1 MLSSPSDMISRF
13 LGGTHM
19 DVYLSARR
27 DLLVVRRGTPIPAVA
42 ALGNWRKSKKKRIA
56 KVSEEI
62 RSAIQTN
69 GYYMRKLR
77 ELQQRSR
84 RNNRCGDSYKCEI
97 L

>member
-1 MLSSPSDMISRF
+1 MLCSPSDMINRF

-42 ALGNWRKSKKKRIA
+42 APGNWRKSKKKRIA

-62 RSAIQTN
+62 RSALEAQ
-69 GYYMRKLR
+69 GYYMRKLKDVY
-77 ELQQRSR
+77 R
-84 RNNRCGDSYKCEI
+84 RN
-97 L
+97 

>member
-1 MLSSPSDMISRF
+1 
-13 LGGTHM
+13 M

-62 RSAIQTN
+62 RSALEAQ
-69 GYYMRKLR
+69 GYYMRKLKDVY
-77 ELQQRSR
+77 R
-84 RNNRCGDSYKCEI
+84 RDQ
-97 L
+97 

>member
-1 MLSSPSDMISRF
+1 MLCSPSDMINRF

-42 ALGNWRKSKKKRIA
+42 APGNWRKSKKKRIA

-62 RSAIQTN
+62 RSALEAQ
-69 GYYMRKLR
+69 GYYMRKLKDVYC
-77 ELQQRSR
+77 
-84 RNNRCGDSYKCEI
+84 RN
-97 L
+97 

>member
-1 MLSSPSDMISRF
+1 MLCSPSDMINRF

-42 ALGNWRKSKKKRIA
+42 APGNWRKSKKKRIT

-62 RSAIQTN
+62 RSALEAQ
-69 GYYMRKLR
+69 GYYMRKLKDVYC
-77 ELQQRSR
+77 
-84 RNNRCGDSYKCEI
+84 RN
-97 L
+97 

>member
-1 MLSSPSDMISRF
+1 MINRF

-42 ALGNWRKSKKKRIA
+42 APGNWRKSKKKRIA

-62 RSAIQTN
+62 RSALEAQ
-69 GYYMRKLR
+69 GYYMRKLKDVY
-77 ELQQRSR
+77 R
-84 RNNRCGDSYKCEI
+84 RN
-97 L
+97 